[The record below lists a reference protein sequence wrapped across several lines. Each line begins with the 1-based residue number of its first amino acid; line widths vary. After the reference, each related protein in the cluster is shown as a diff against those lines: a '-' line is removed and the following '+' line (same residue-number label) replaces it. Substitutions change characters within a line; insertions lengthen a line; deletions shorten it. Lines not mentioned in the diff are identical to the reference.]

1 MQLITCGQNH
11 TYRPLPDT
19 VTHTQK
25 HSPYIRTYYN
35 CQPSLVERQMGLAT
49 YIKAC
54 QLDERSSFN
63 PRNIYLSDHHHNY
76 QQTPTAAPLH
86 VTITL
91 QHTLV
96 AITNMG
102 PIYISAPLMARR
114 GVPPIICAR
123 RLPKERWRLYPL
135 SSARRVWILISVPGV
150 RSGVSLAFPGVMA
163 FTPPDASIAGR
174 HFGRNFHQITRRREL
189 SLEPSRILEIE
200 IYMSL

>member
-11 TYRPLPDT
+11 TYGPLPDT

-102 PIYISAPLMARR
+102 PIYISSFNGQTRRSSYYLCAPPA
-114 GVPPIICAR
+114 
-123 RLPKERWRLYPL
+123 ERTL
-135 SSARRVWILISVPGV
+135 ASVPALV
-150 RSGVSLAFPGVMA
+150 CAARLDPYQRPWRS
-163 FTPPDASIAGR
+163 
-174 HFGRNFHQITRRREL
+174 
-189 SLEPSRILEIE
+189 
-200 IYMSL
+200 